1 LGDAAAVVVI
11 IRIYFNSL
19 HAEGG
24 LWAKISKPCTA
35 LRLAEEALH
44 QGIPYAL
51 ATIGSAGFVRG
62 ARHVEPYATETAS
75 ERLPSCLELVGA
87 PEQIECFL
95 NSQRGVLQDAVVIK
109 MTGAEVL
116 EGRSLP

>member
-1 LGDAAAVVVI
+1 MASVVI

-19 HAEGG
+19 HTEGG
-24 LWAKISKPCTA
+24 LWAKISKPYTA
-35 LRLAEEALH
+35 LRLVDEALR

-62 ARHVEPYATETAS
+62 ARTIETNATETPS

-87 PEQIECFL
+87 PEQIDLFL
-95 NSQRGVLQDAVVIK
+95 KSQRGVLKNAVIIK
-109 MTGAEVL
+109 LAGAEVL
-116 EGRSLP
+116 EGSSLP

>member
-1 LGDAAAVVVI
+1 MVVI

-19 HAEGG
+19 HAERG
-24 LWAKISKPCTA
+24 LWAKMAKPCTA
-35 LRLAEEALH
+35 LRLAEAALQ

-62 ARHVEPYATETAS
+62 ARNVEGYAAETTS

-87 PEQIECFL
+87 PEQIDRFL
-95 NSQRGVLQDAVVIK
+95 SGQRGALNDAIIIR
-109 MTGAEVL
+109 MQGTEVF
-116 EGRSLP
+116 EGSSL